1 LDAADRGKIT
11 PLCDDEQKHLMVA
24 PVFYGAMP
32 NLGLYTQ
39 PDGPVPNPAE
49 LLPQGKIKEA
59 REAYDGAIEHAVR
72 DMVYVA
78 TSQCEAVADG
88 INFDTVGASGDPA
101 EVGMAGEF
109 VLGMHGEMTHNG
121 VRLAGL
127 YPHNQVK
134 IAQDAGVDIFGP
146 AINTVSTKSIP

>member
-11 PLCDDEQKHLMVA
+11 PLYVDEQKHLMVA

-49 LLPQGKIKEA
+49 LLPQGKIKEV

-72 DMVYVA
+72 DMV
-78 TSQCEAVADG
+78 
-88 INFDTVGASGDPA
+88 
-101 EVGMAGEF
+101 
-109 VLGMHGEMTHNG
+109 
-121 VRLAGL
+121 
-127 YPHNQVK
+127 
-134 IAQDAGVDIFGP
+134 
-146 AINTVSTKSIP
+146 